1 MKNDE
6 LIHGRRGALRLVAGL
21 GAAAATG
28 LVAACQ
34 SDAQGP
40 AAPGTAPPS
49 AAPPAAGPPAAVPR
63 NPAAY
68 RLQPMTGELPPGH
81 RTAPPVRKEPFLEL
95 PEVGRSVVL
104 TFDDGPEPTYTPQI
118 LDILRAHDVRA
129 MFFVCGEMVSYFPDL
144 VRRAADEGHL
154 IGNHTWTHPEL
165 PKQSKARIKDEMGRT
180 SEIVERT
187 TGSAPQWFRAPYGSW
202 NAYTYQLHAELGMEP
217 LAWYVDTMD
226 WSEPGTGKIVRSVL
240 DGLGPGRVVLS
251 HDGGGVRSQTVAALR
266 RYLPELPRRGYAT
279 ALPHP

>member
-1 MKNDE
+1 MKNDKR
-6 LIHGRRGALRLVAGL
+6 IHGRRGALRLVAGL

-34 SDAQGP
+34 AG
-40 AAPGTAPPS
+40 APEQT
-49 AAPPAAGPPAAVPR
+49 APPAAGPRAAVPR

-68 RLQPMTGELPPGH
+68 RLQPMAGGLPPGH
-81 RTAPPVRKEPFLEL
+81 REAPPVRKEPFLEL
-95 PEVGRSVVL
+95 PDVGRSVVL

-165 PKQSKARIKDEMGRT
+165 PKQSRAKTKDEMGRT
-180 SEIVERT
+180 SEIIERT
-187 TGSAPQWFRAPYGSW
+187 TGSAPRWFRAPYGSW
-202 NAYTYQLHAELGMEP
+202 NAYTYQLGAGLGMEP

-226 WSEPGTGKIVRSVL
+226 WSEPGAGKIVRSVL

-251 HDGGGVRSQTVAALR
+251 HDGGGVRGQTVAALR